1 MARDCRKKKADEV
14 QKQKNVGAVD
24 QSSVHST
31 SSTASVGAVALINS
45 ATAGSGLGRL
55 VMAISDQEERM
66 DSFQVLDGT
75 RPEVVVMMAVDSG
88 SEVHTAPVTSP
99 WNVEQF
105 DKTSICLSDVQG
117 NKLMVYGTAL
127 LNYGVH
133 DVCGNV
139 IEIGTRF
146 LVSDTVKF
154 VLSVGELGRHGWN
167 TILGTMPC
175 LSHEAGCQ
183 VPLTRNGNT
192 FYLSARLGF
201 LGDAP
206 WKMVAMT
213 SAESATPSP
222 SGRELGSSSAS
233 GALLPPLT
241 EAIPVPMDAVPAW
254 SPVAA
259 VRDRL
264 KALNGPTYRAKDEL
278 WKRLCEYEARA
289 EQQLRER
296 QWIEARKN
304 ELIQGAR
311 PHEAE
316 ILDAPSKPED
326 PMEIERHEVTH
337 IPPMPW
343 CLACRLGKGRD
354 ASHFRSPGV
363 PEAAQIQIDFCF
375 LRDDAAAY
383 DVAEPAPENPWATI
397 LCAVDVATQNPLA
410 IALPGKNA
418 ELEYAIGQLISFI
431 KRIGYTELVI
441 RSDGEPSITANVD
454 RLMAEIK
461 KTGIFKH
468 VLNIFKHC

>member
-1 MARDCRKKKADEV
+1 M
-14 QKQKNVGAVD
+14 
-24 QSSVHST
+24 
-31 SSTASVGAVALINS
+31 
-45 ATAGSGLGRL
+45 
-55 VMAISDQEERM
+55 
-66 DSFQVLDGT
+66 
-75 RPEVVVMMAVDSG
+75 
-88 SEVHTAPVTSP
+88 HTAPVTFP

-117 NKLMVYGTAL
+117 NKLKVYGIAL

-133 DVCGNV
+133 DVGGNV

-154 VLSVGELGRHGWN
+154 VLSVGDLGRHGWN
-167 TILGTMPC
+167 TTLATMPC

-183 VPLTRNGNT
+183 VPLTRKGNT
-192 FYLSARLGF
+192 FYLSARLG
-201 LGDAP
+201 LYGEAP
-206 WKMVAMT
+206 WKMVATT

-222 SGRELGSSSAS
+222 SGRELGNSGAS
-233 GALLPPLT
+233 GALLPPLA
-241 EAIPVPMDAVPAW
+241 EALPVPMDAVPEDVPLRPVLSAW

-259 VRDRL
+259 LRDRL
-264 KALNGPTYRAKDEL
+264 KAIHGPAYGTKDEL

-316 ILDAPSKPED
+316 ILDAPSKPKD

-354 ASHFRSPGV
+354 ASHFRS
-363 PEAAQIQIDFCF
+363 A
-375 LRDDAAAY
+375 
-383 DVAEPAPENPWATI
+383 
-397 LCAVDVATQNPLA
+397 
-410 IALPGKNA
+410 
-418 ELEYAIGQLISFI
+418 
-431 KRIGYTELVI
+431 
-441 RSDGEPSITANVD
+441 RSGSDPD
-454 RLMAEIK
+454 RLL
-461 KTGIFKH
+461 FPP
-468 VLNIFKHC
+468 

>member
-24 QSSVHST
+24 QSSVQST

-45 ATAGSGLGRL
+45 ATAGSGPGRL

-66 DSFQVLDGT
+66 DSYQVLDGT
-75 RPEVVVMMAVDSG
+75 MPEVVVMIAVDSG
-88 SEVHTAPVTSP
+88 SEVHTAPVTFP

-117 NKLMVYGTAL
+117 NKLKVYGTAL
-127 LNYGVH
+127 LNYGVR
-133 DVCGNV
+133 DVGGNV

-167 TILGTMPC
+167 TILRTMPC

-183 VPLTRNGNT
+183 VPLTRKGNT

-201 LGDAP
+201 YGEAP

-222 SGRELGSSSAS
+222 SGRSPKLSLCQWMRCRKMSLLDPCCLLG
-233 GALLPPLT
+233 LLWLLCGTVSRPSMVRLT
-241 EAIPVPMDAVPAW
+241 ARKMSCGSDF
-254 SPVAA
+254 
-259 VRDRL
+259 
-264 KALNGPTYRAKDEL
+264 
-278 WKRLCEYEARA
+278 CEYEARA
-289 EQQLRER
+289 EQQQLRER

-304 ELIQGAR
+304 EVIQGAR

-337 IPPMPW
+337 IPPMPL

-354 ASHFRSPGV
+354 ASQFRSPAV
-363 PEAAQIQIDFCF
+363 REAAQIQIDFCF

-383 DVAEPAPENPWATI
+383 DVAEPVPENP
-397 LCAVDVATQNPLA
+397 
-410 IALPGKNA
+410 
-418 ELEYAIGQLISFI
+418 
-431 KRIGYTELVI
+431 
-441 RSDGEPSITANVD
+441 
-454 RLMAEIK
+454 
-461 KTGIFKH
+461 
-468 VLNIFKHC
+468 